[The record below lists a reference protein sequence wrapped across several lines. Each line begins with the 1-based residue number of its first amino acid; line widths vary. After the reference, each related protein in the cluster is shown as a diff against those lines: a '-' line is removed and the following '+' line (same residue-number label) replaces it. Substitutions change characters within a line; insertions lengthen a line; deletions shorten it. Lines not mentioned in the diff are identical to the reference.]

1 MKALVAVILGA
12 MALAG
17 MAPLARLWTT
27 PEPQAPSSPEAVQES
42 LPHVETARPT
52 VKTIHR
58 KLKLPG
64 EVLPFEQAA
73 LFARVQGYLES
84 VPVDR
89 GAFVKAGE
97 VLARIAVPEIEKQ
110 LAREK
115 AELSLCG
122 PCVARDQAELRWR
135 ETTFKRLKEVAQ
147 RSPNLV
153 SQDSLDDAEGRFETA
168 RAALEVTRA
177 REAVLRADMERTQTQ
192 IDFGTIRAPF
202 DGVVTE
208 RWMDPG
214 DLVQVASTKLLQLM
228 RTDPVRVRIHIP
240 QSDVPAVRADSR
252 ARVSIDELPGKEAE
266 VPVARL
272 FWALNRNT
280 KTMAVEADVANKDGA
295 IRPGMFAHVTI
306 ELEARENALVLPAAA
321 LVIEKKKASVFVV
334 REGVA
339 RKVSIQVGFD
349 DGIEFEVRRGIGPE
363 DEVIVNG
370 KNLVADGERVRAT
383 KAK

>member
-1 MKALVAVILGA
+1 MKVFVAIILGA
-12 MALAG
+12 TALVG

-27 PEPQAPSSPEAVQES
+27 PEPPASPALEAVQET

-73 LFARVQGYLES
+73 LFSRVQGYLES
-84 VPVDR
+84 IPVDR
-89 GAFVKAGE
+89 GGLVKTGDL
-97 VLARIAVPEIEKQ
+97 LAKIAVPEIEKQ
-110 LAREK
+110 LAKEK
-115 AELSLCG
+115 AELGLCV
-122 PCVARDQAELRWR
+122 PSIARDQAELRWR
-135 ETTFKRLKEVAQ
+135 ETIFKRLKDVAQ
-147 RSPNLV
+147 KSPNLV
-153 SQDSLDDAEGRFETA
+153 NQDSLDDAEGRFETA
-168 RAALEVTRA
+168 RAGLEVTRA
-177 REAVLRADMERTQTQ
+177 REAVLRAEMERTQTQ

-214 DLVQVASTKLLQLM
+214 DLVQAGSTKLLQVM
-228 RTDPVRVRIHIP
+228 RVDPVRVRIHIP
-240 QSDVPAVRADSR
+240 QSDVPLVRQDSR
-252 ARVSIDELPGKEAE
+252 AKVSIDELPGKVAE

-280 KTMAVEADVANKDGA
+280 KTMAVEMDVTNKDRA

-321 LVIEKKKASVFVV
+321 LVTEKKKASVFVV

-339 RKVSIQVGFD
+339 RKVAIQVGFD
-349 DGIEFEVRRGIGPE
+349 DGIEFEVRQGIGPE

-370 KNLVADGERVRAT
+370 KNLVSDGEKVRST

>member
-1 MKALVAVILGA
+1 MIILGA
-12 MALAG
+12 TALVG
-17 MAPLARLWTT
+17 MAPLARLWTS
-27 PEPQAPSSPEAVQES
+27 PEPPAAPALEAVQEN
-42 LPHVETARPT
+42 LPHVETARPA

-84 VPVDR
+84 IPVDR
-89 GAFVKAGE
+89 GASVKAGD
-97 VLARIAVPEIEKQ
+97 VLAKIAVPEIEKQ

-115 AELSLCG
+115 AELGLCA
-122 PCVARDQAELRWR
+122 PSVARDQAELRWR
-135 ETTFKRLKEVAQ
+135 ETTFKRLKDVAQ
-147 RSPNLV
+147 KSPNLV
-153 SQDSLDDAEGRFETA
+153 NQDYLDDAEGRFETA

-177 REAVLRADMERTQTQ
+177 REAVLRAEMEKTQTQ

-202 DGVVTE
+202 EGVVTE

-214 DLVQVASTKLLQLM
+214 DLVQAGSTKLLQVM
-228 RTDPVRVRIHIP
+228 KIDPVRVRVHIP
-240 QSDVPAVRADSR
+240 QSDVPAVRQDSR
-252 ARVSIDELPGKEAE
+252 AKVSIDELPGKTAE

-280 KTMAVEADVANKDGA
+280 KTMAVEMDVANKDRA
-295 IRPGMFAHVTI
+295 IRPGMFAHVAI
-306 ELEARENALVLPAAA
+306 ELEARENATVLPAAA
-321 LVIEKKKASVFVV
+321 LVVEKKKFSVFVV

-339 RKVSIQVGFD
+339 RKVPIQVGFD
-349 DGIEFEVRRGIGPE
+349 DGIEFEVRQGVGPE

-370 KNLVADGERVRAT
+370 KNLVADGEKVRAT

>member
-1 MKALVAVILGA
+1 VKIFLMIILGA
-12 MALAG
+12 TALVG
-17 MAPLARLWTT
+17 MAPLARLWTR
-27 PEPQAPSSPEAVQES
+27 PEPPGSAALEVIQEN
-42 LPHVETARPT
+42 LPHVETARPA

-84 VPVDR
+84 IPVDR
-89 GAFVKAGE
+89 GASVKAGD

-115 AELSLCG
+115 AELGLCAPG
-122 PCVARDQAELRWR
+122 VARDQAELRWR
-135 ETTFKRLKEVAQ
+135 ETTFKRLKDVAQ
-147 RSPNLV
+147 KSPNLV
-153 SQDSLDDAEGRFETA
+153 NQDSLDDAEGRFETA

-177 REAVLRADMERTQTQ
+177 REAVLRAEMEKTQTQ
-192 IDFGTIRAPF
+192 LDFGTIRAPF
-202 DGVVTE
+202 EGVVTE

-214 DLVQVASTKLLQLM
+214 DLVQAGSTKLLQVM
-228 RTDPVRVRIHIP
+228 KIDPVRVRVHIP
-240 QSDVPAVRADSR
+240 QSDVPAVRQDSR
-252 ARVSIDELPGKEAE
+252 ARVSIDELPGKTAE

-280 KTMAVEADVANKDGA
+280 KTMAVEMDVPNKDRA
-295 IRPGMFAHVTI
+295 IRPGMFAHVAI
-306 ELEARENALVLPAAA
+306 ELEARENATVLPAAA
-321 LVIEKKKASVFVV
+321 LVVEKKKFSVFVV

-339 RKVSIQVGFD
+339 RKVPIQVGFD
-349 DGIEFEVRRGIGPE
+349 DGIEFEVRQGVGPE

-370 KNLVADGERVRAT
+370 KNLVADGEKVRAT

>member
-1 MKALVAVILGA
+1 MKVLVAMILGA
-12 MALAG
+12 MALIG

-27 PEPQAPSSPEAVQES
+27 PEPAALEAVQETF
-42 LPHVETARPT
+42 PHVETARPT

-84 VPVDR
+84 IPVDR
-89 GAFVKAGE
+89 GGFVKTGD
-97 VLARIAVPEIEKQ
+97 VLAKIAVPEIEKQ
-110 LAREK
+110 LAKEK
-115 AELSLCG
+115 AELGLCG
-122 PCVARDQAELRWR
+122 PSIARDQAELRWR
-135 ETTFKRLKEVAQ
+135 EIVFKRLKDVAQ
-147 RSPNLV
+147 KSAHLV
-153 SQDSLDDAEGRFETA
+153 NQDSLDDAEGRFETA
-168 RAALEVTRA
+168 RAGLEVTRA
-177 REAVLRADMERTQTQ
+177 REAVLRAEMERTQTQ

-214 DLVQVASTKLLQLM
+214 DLVQAGSTKLLQVM
-228 RTDPVRVRIHIP
+228 RVDPVRVRIHIP
-240 QSDVPAVRADSR
+240 QSDVPAVRQDSR
-252 ARVSIDELPGKEAE
+252 TKVSIDELPGKTAE

-280 KTMAVEADVANKDGA
+280 KTMAVEMDVANRDRA

-321 LVIEKKKASVFVV
+321 LVSEKKRTSVFVV

-339 RKVSIQVGFD
+339 RKVPIQVGFD
-349 DGIEFEVRRGIGPE
+349 DGIEFEVRQGIGSE

-370 KNLVADGERVRAT
+370 KNLVADGEKVRST